1 MELNRFIRLLICTA
15 VLGFVPILA
24 FSQNMV
30 ADTLVVSF
38 SDTLKPELGSLSVEK
53 VNDLRNTDP
62 NFLSVYE
69 KKKWLFFP
77 VDQIVKTSTPLSE
90 QIQEQF
96 FSDSIG
102 ITEYHVNINHF
113 EIKNYT
119 SLFGRQLVLHST
131 LEISEQN
138 KENDSTFIGTFYYE
152 TSETSKKKE
161 PVAKSYEAL
170 LDKWSMRFG
179 GDLLAVQNEI
189 DKVVPGQY
197 YHFRREQRA
206 VEKNFYTSV
215 EAFAGLHFW
224 GIDGELWFSQPEANR
239 IFNRSS
245 GVIRYVNHPD
255 FQAIALGSNVRRWN
269 YRLNQHWIFTNKM
282 ALLLGINNW
291 KNIKTVGH
299 TLEEIFLF
307 NASMSQSIN
316 FNPLDQNGLIF
327 GIGIMEDLHYVIYHN
342 IKCNLGISLNCAWKF

>member
-1 MELNRFIRLLICTA
+1 MELNRFYKLLIGYA
-15 VLGFVPILA
+15 IVGLLPFFG

-30 ADTLVVSF
+30 ADTLIVAF
-38 SDTLKPELGSLSVEK
+38 NDTLKPALGSLSIEK
-53 VNDLRNTDP
+53 VNDLRNTDS

-77 VDQIVKTSTPLSE
+77 VDQIVKTENPLARHVK
-90 QIQEQF
+90 QQYY
-96 FSDSIG
+96 SDSAG
-102 ITEYHVNINHF
+102 IAQYRVNINHF

-119 SLFGRQLVLHST
+119 SLFGRQLILHST

-138 KENDSTFIGTFYYE
+138 EENDSTFIGTFYYE
-152 TSETSKKKE
+152 ASETRKKKE

-189 DKVVPGQY
+189 DKVVPAQY

-206 VEKNFYTSV
+206 VGKNFYTSV
-215 EAFAGLHFW
+215 EAFAGLNFW
-224 GIDGELWFSQPEANR
+224 GVDGELWFSQPEANR

-255 FQAIALGSNVRRWN
+255 FQAIAIGSNVRRWN
-269 YRLNQHWIFTNKM
+269 YRLNQHWIFSNKM

-291 KNIKTVGH
+291 KDIKTVGH
-299 TLEEIFLF
+299 KLEEILLF
-307 NASMSQSIN
+307 NASMTQSVN
-316 FNPLDQNGLIF
+316 FNPLDKTGFVF
-327 GIGIMEDLHYVIYHN
+327 GIGLMEDLHYVIYHN
-342 IKCNLGISLNCAWKF
+342 ITFNLGISLNCAWKF